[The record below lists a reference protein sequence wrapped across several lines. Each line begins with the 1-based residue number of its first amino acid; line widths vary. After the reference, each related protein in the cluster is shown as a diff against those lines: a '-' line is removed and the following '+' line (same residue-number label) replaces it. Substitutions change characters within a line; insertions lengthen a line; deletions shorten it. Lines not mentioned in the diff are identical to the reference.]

1 MDCSIAIDRG
11 NSSVKLSAF
20 DKSQLICTE
29 RVDALTA
36 ILLEEWKARFGAEKA
51 IMSSVA
57 GDDSKVAGILDE
69 IFGKWLIL
77 DNELPLPLQIYYR
90 TPNTLGR
97 DRIAA
102 AVGASALFPE
112 RNMLVVD
119 TGTAI
124 TFDLVTS
131 DRRFIGGN
139 IAPGVTTRF
148 ASLKH
153 FCQRL
158 PLVDEEGET
167 PLVGIDTQTAIR
179 SGVILGVV
187 AEVQYMADRL
197 AKEYG
202 DLFLVITGGDA
213 DIIGRYL
220 ASEYKYK
227 IVNDLVAI
235 GLNRILLY
243 NEEL

>member
-1 MDCSIAIDRG
+1 MDYSIAIDRG

-20 DKSQLICTE
+20 DKSQLVCTE

-36 ILLEEWKARFGAEKA
+36 SVLEEWKARFGAEKA

-57 GDDSKVAGILDE
+57 GDDSEVAAILDTL
-69 IFGKWLIL
+69 FGKWLIL
-77 DNELPLPLQIYYR
+77 DNELPIPLQICYR
-90 TPNTLGR
+90 TPETLGR

-112 RNMLVVD
+112 ENLLVVD

-124 TFDLVTS
+124 TLDVVTA
-131 DRRFIGGN
+131 DRCFMGGN

-148 ASLKH
+148 ASLKRC
-153 FCQRL
+153 CQRL
-158 PLVDEEGET
+158 PLVEECGET
-167 PLVGIDTQTAIR
+167 PLVGVDTLTAIR
-179 SGVILGVV
+179 SGVVLGVV

-202 DLFLVITGGDA
+202 DLHLIITGGDA
-213 DIIGRYL
+213 EIIGRHL

>member
-1 MDCSIAIDRG
+1 MDYSIAIDRG

-20 DKSQLICTE
+20 NNSQLVCTE

-36 ILLEEWKARFGAEKA
+36 SILADWKARFGADKA

-57 GDDSKVAGILDE
+57 GDDCEVASILDSLFE
-69 IFGKWLIL
+69 KWLIL
-77 DNELPLPLQIYYR
+77 DNELPIPLQICYQ

-102 AVGASALFPE
+102 AVGANALFTGQ
-112 RNMLVVD
+112 NLLVVD

-124 TFDLVTS
+124 TLDVVTANG
-131 DRRFIGGN
+131 RFIGGN
-139 IAPGVTTRF
+139 IAPGMTTRF

-158 PLVDEEGET
+158 PLVDEVGDT
-167 PLVGIDTQTAIR
+167 PLVGVDTQTAIR
-179 SGVILGVV
+179 SGVVLGVV

-197 AKEYG
+197 ASEYG
-202 DLFLVITGGDA
+202 DLQLIITGGDA
-213 DIIGRYL
+213 EIIGSHL
-220 ASEYKYK
+220 APEYKYK
-227 IVNDLVAI
+227 VVNDLVAI

>member
-1 MDCSIAIDRG
+1 M
-11 NSSVKLSAF
+11 
-20 DKSQLICTE
+20 
-29 RVDALTA
+29 
-36 ILLEEWKARFGAEKA
+36 
-51 IMSSVA
+51 
-57 GDDSKVAGILDE
+57 
-69 IFGKWLIL
+69 
-77 DNELPLPLQIYYR
+77 
-90 TPNTLGR
+90 
-97 DRIAA
+97 
-102 AVGASALFPE
+102 
-112 RNMLVVD
+112 
-119 TGTAI
+119 
-124 TFDLVTS
+124 
-131 DRRFIGGN
+131 
-139 IAPGVTTRF
+139 
-148 ASLKH
+148 
-153 FCQRL
+153 
-158 PLVDEEGET
+158 
-167 PLVGIDTQTAIR
+167 VGIDTQTAIR